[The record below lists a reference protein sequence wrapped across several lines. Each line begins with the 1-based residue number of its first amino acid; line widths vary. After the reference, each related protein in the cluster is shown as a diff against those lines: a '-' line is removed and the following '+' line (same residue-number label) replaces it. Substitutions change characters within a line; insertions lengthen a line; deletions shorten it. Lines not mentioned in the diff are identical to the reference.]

1 MDRYKICVIKGDGI
15 GPEIADEAIKVL
27 DSVSAKFGFG
37 LDYEYFLMGGAAID
51 VFGVPLPDD
60 TLNAAKASDAV
71 LFGAIGGPKWDN
83 LDPSIRPE
91 KGLLKIRK
99 ELEAFANLRP
109 AIIFDELINASTIK
123 PEIIK
128 GVDVLIVRELTG
140 GLYFGEPRAIEKDK
154 AYNTM
159 VYSRSEIERIAKVA
173 FVAAGKRRGKLCVVD
188 KANVLE
194 TSRLWREVV
203 DAMVPSYPDV
213 SVEYMYVDN
222 AAMQLIR
229 NPRQFDVILTENLF
243 GDILSDEASMV
254 CGSIGLLPSASVGS
268 KVGIYEPIHGSAPDI
283 AGQGIANPIAM
294 ILSAAMMLRYALG
307 QETAAVAIETAV
319 KAVLK
324 DGSRTKDLA
333 SFDAKEICTTSE
345 IGTIISDY
353 IKKA

>member
-140 GLYFGEPRAIEKDK
+140 GLYFGEPRAMEKDK
-154 AYNTM
+154 A
-159 VYSRSEIERIAKVA
+159 
-173 FVAAGKRRGKLCVVD
+173 
-188 KANVLE
+188 
-194 TSRLWREVV
+194 
-203 DAMVPSYPDV
+203 
-213 SVEYMYVDN
+213 
-222 AAMQLIR
+222 
-229 NPRQFDVILTENLF
+229 
-243 GDILSDEASMV
+243 
-254 CGSIGLLPSASVGS
+254 
-268 KVGIYEPIHGSAPDI
+268 
-283 AGQGIANPIAM
+283 
-294 ILSAAMMLRYALG
+294 
-307 QETAAVAIETAV
+307 
-319 KAVLK
+319 
-324 DGSRTKDLA
+324 
-333 SFDAKEICTTSE
+333 
-345 IGTIISDY
+345 
-353 IKKA
+353 

>member
-140 GLYFGEPRAIEKDK
+140 GLYFGEPRAMGKDK

-159 VYSRSEIERIAKVA
+159 LYSRSEIERIAKVA

-203 DAMVPSYPDV
+203 GGMAASYPDV

-243 GDILSDEASMV
+243 GDILSD
-254 CGSIGLLPSASVGS
+254 
-268 KVGIYEPIHGSAPDI
+268 
-283 AGQGIANPIAM
+283 
-294 ILSAAMMLRYALG
+294 
-307 QETAAVAIETAV
+307 
-319 KAVLK
+319 
-324 DGSRTKDLA
+324 
-333 SFDAKEICTTSE
+333 
-345 IGTIISDY
+345 
-353 IKKA
+353 

>member
-27 DSVSAKFGFG
+27 DSVSAEFGFG

-83 LDPSIRPE
+83 LDPSIGPE

-140 GLYFGEPRAIEKDK
+140 GLYFGEPRAMEKDK

-159 VYSRSEIERIAKVA
+159 LYSRSEIERIAKVA
-173 FVAAGKRRGKLCVVD
+173 FVAAGKRRGKLCGVD

-194 TSRLWREVV
+194 TSRRWREVV
-203 DAMVPSYPDV
+203 
-213 SVEYMYVDN
+213 
-222 AAMQLIR
+222 
-229 NPRQFDVILTENLF
+229 
-243 GDILSDEASMV
+243 GDICM
-254 CGSIGLLPSASVGS
+254 
-268 KVGIYEPIHGSAPDI
+268 
-283 AGQGIANPIAM
+283 
-294 ILSAAMMLRYALG
+294 
-307 QETAAVAIETAV
+307 
-319 KAVLK
+319 
-324 DGSRTKDLA
+324 
-333 SFDAKEICTTSE
+333 
-345 IGTIISDY
+345 
-353 IKKA
+353 

>member
-140 GLYFGEPRAIEKDK
+140 GLYFGEPRAMGKDK
-154 AYNTM
+154 A
-159 VYSRSEIERIAKVA
+159 
-173 FVAAGKRRGKLCVVD
+173 
-188 KANVLE
+188 
-194 TSRLWREVV
+194 
-203 DAMVPSYPDV
+203 
-213 SVEYMYVDN
+213 
-222 AAMQLIR
+222 
-229 NPRQFDVILTENLF
+229 
-243 GDILSDEASMV
+243 
-254 CGSIGLLPSASVGS
+254 
-268 KVGIYEPIHGSAPDI
+268 
-283 AGQGIANPIAM
+283 
-294 ILSAAMMLRYALG
+294 
-307 QETAAVAIETAV
+307 
-319 KAVLK
+319 
-324 DGSRTKDLA
+324 
-333 SFDAKEICTTSE
+333 
-345 IGTIISDY
+345 
-353 IKKA
+353 